1 MSNDTS
7 NKPEPSDPNTALW
20 APWGPWRAVIGS
32 IISFL
37 GAQYIVLI
45 ILDYYVHTRH
55 WSALYANQVLT
66 NSVPAQ
72 FWTILITEIAVL
84 GVLWL
89 FIKKYPR
96 QKILRGLG
104 LRRVHWKDLGFA
116 LVGVL
121 AYFGVYGVILTI
133 SDQFVHINAG
143 QQQDIG
149 FQTATGATNLIF
161 TFVSL
166 VILPPIAEELMFRG
180 FLYGGLRRKLN
191 VLTATL
197 VTSLLFAL
205 PHAAESTNGGV
216 LWIAA
221 IDTFSLSLVLCFLRE
236 KTGAV
241 YSGMGLHAIKNS
253 IAFISLF
260 ILHVR

>member
-7 NKPEPSDPNTALW
+7 NQSARDKNIVVQ
-20 APWGPWRAVIGS
+20 APWGPWRAIIGS
-32 IISFL
+32 LVAFL
-37 GAQYIVLI
+37 GAQYVVL
-45 ILDYYVHTRH
+45 LLVSYYIHLRH
-55 WSALYANQVLT
+55 WSNDYANQVLT
-66 NSVPAQ
+66 NSIPAQ

-84 GVLWL
+84 AILWL
-89 FIKKYPR
+89 FVRNFPR
-96 QKILRGLG
+96 EKILKGLG
-104 LRRVHWKDLGFA
+104 LRRVYWKDLGFA
-116 LVGVL
+116 LIGVL
-121 AYFGVYGVILTI
+121 AYFGVYGVILTV
-133 SDQFVHINAG
+133 SNQFVHINAS

-149 FQTATGATNLIF
+149 FQTATGTTNLIF

-166 VILPPIAEELMFRG
+166 AILPPIAEELMFRG
-180 FLYGGLRRKLN
+180 FLYGGLRKHMN
-191 VLTATL
+191 IVIATL
-197 VTSLLFAL
+197 VTSVLFAL
-205 PHAAESTNGGV
+205 PHSAESTNGSV

-253 IAFISLF
+253 IAFVSLF